1 MMGRAF
7 PRYLGLTVLSCLF
20 VIFTQC
26 QHILATPTTSWITER
41 DNVFTI
47 NNAGLKKTGWH
58 WVDTWT
64 AMPQLTEP
72 ANLPNPPFV
81 RSDIQQ
87 KTLICFPCWRPD
99 TNDNGIND

>member
-1 MMGRAF
+1 MMGR
-7 PRYLGLTVLSCLF
+7 RYLGLDVLFCLF
-20 VIFTQC
+20 VIFAQC

-41 DNVFTI
+41 DVFTI
-47 NNAGLKKTGWH
+47 NNAGLKKTRWH

-81 RSDIQQ
+81 RS
-87 KTLICFPCWRPD
+87 
-99 TNDNGIND
+99 